1 MMYQGPN
8 QEQLFLLEITS
19 QNCQLLE
26 EKLPSFQTLVWFKSE
41 SKIVID
47 GKEEIFQPNQI
58 LCLTEVNKV
67 NVKSIGLARM
77 VRFNR
82 YVYCVL
88 DHDSEVGCKGI
99 LFFGSNQ
106 LPILSLGPKEMDQFE
121 TLWKVFLSEIDSNDN
136 LQLEMLQMVLKR
148 LLILCTRLYKE
159 QSDLKN
165 LTSFDSD
172 LIREFNFLVEKN
184 FKSKHAVKEY
194 ADLLHKSPKTLSN
207 LFTKMGSNTP
217 LTFIHDRIMLEAR
230 RILFYTDKPI
240 KEISYELGFEDIQTF
255 SRFFK
260 KNEGKSP
267 SDFKSGLNL
276 GKIANS

>member
-88 DHDSEVGCKGI
+88 DHDSEVGCNGL
-99 LFFGSNQ
+99 LFFG
-106 LPILSLGPKEMDQFE
+106 
-121 TLWKVFLSEIDSNDN
+121 
-136 LQLEMLQMVLKR
+136 
-148 LLILCTRLYKE
+148 
-159 QSDLKN
+159 
-165 LTSFDSD
+165 
-172 LIREFNFLVEKN
+172 
-184 FKSKHAVKEY
+184 
-194 ADLLHKSPKTLSN
+194 
-207 LFTKMGSNTP
+207 
-217 LTFIHDRIMLEAR
+217 
-230 RILFYTDKPI
+230 
-240 KEISYELGFEDIQTF
+240 
-255 SRFFK
+255 
-260 KNEGKSP
+260 
-267 SDFKSGLNL
+267 
-276 GKIANS
+276 